1 MCLKY
6 QYFTFDI
13 QQQGYVDQS
22 DLYNHGLYEFRAS
35 NYVLMSLS
43 LMIAIECLYFYESK
57 SDDEKFYSTLLLAY
71 KFQNLK
77 LSISRNSLFI
87 HVPSSKK
94 HAPLIVKRIVRI

>member
-13 QQQGYVDQS
+13 QQQWYVDQS

-43 LMIAIECLYFYESK
+43 LMIAIFLRE
-57 SDDEKFYSTLLLAY
+57 
-71 KFQNLK
+71 Q
-77 LSISRNSLFI
+77 
-87 HVPSSKK
+87 VGW
-94 HAPLIVKRIVRI
+94 

>member
-13 QQQGYVDQS
+13 QQQGYVD
-22 DLYNHGLYEFRAS
+22 LYNHGLYELRAS

-57 SDDEKFYSTLLLAY
+57 SDDEKFYSTL
-71 KFQNLK
+71 
-77 LSISRNSLFI
+77 
-87 HVPSSKK
+87 
-94 HAPLIVKRIVRI
+94 